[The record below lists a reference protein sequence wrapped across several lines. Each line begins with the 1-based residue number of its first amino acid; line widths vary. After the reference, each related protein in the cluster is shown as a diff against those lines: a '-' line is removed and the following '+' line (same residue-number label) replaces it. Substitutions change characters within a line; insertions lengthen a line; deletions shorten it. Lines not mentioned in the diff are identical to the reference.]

1 MDISRRWR
9 PRRYRS
15 RGVSGVQLLTS
26 GDVLLC
32 DLNRVAGREQ
42 GSIRP
47 VLVVSHHRY
56 SVIPGLFLAVPLT
69 TRDRGLD
76 HHIRIPAD
84 HHTALRQVWFPMP
97 EKARAMS
104 DQRAGRQLGSVS
116 TETLTA
122 VSRYLHLFIV

>member
-1 MDISRRWR
+1 
-9 PRRYRS
+9 
-15 RGVSGVQLLTS
+15 LTS

-32 DLNRVAGREQ
+32 DLNPVAGRKQ
-42 GSIRP
+42 GGVRP

-76 HHIRIPAD
+76 HHVQVPAD
-84 HHTALRQVWFPMP
+84 ERTGLRQVSFAMT
-97 EKARAMS
+97 EQVRAMS
-104 DQRAGRQLGSVS
+104 DRRAGRQLGSVS
-116 TETLTA
+116 SETLST

>member
-1 MDISRRWR
+1 
-9 PRRYRS
+9 
-15 RGVSGVQLLTS
+15 LTS

-32 DLNRVAGREQ
+32 DLNPVAGREQ
-42 GSIRP
+42 GGIRP
-47 VLVVSHHRY
+47 VLVVSYHRY

-84 HHTALRQVWFPMP
+84 DHTGLRQVSFAMT
-97 EKARAMS
+97 EQVRAMS